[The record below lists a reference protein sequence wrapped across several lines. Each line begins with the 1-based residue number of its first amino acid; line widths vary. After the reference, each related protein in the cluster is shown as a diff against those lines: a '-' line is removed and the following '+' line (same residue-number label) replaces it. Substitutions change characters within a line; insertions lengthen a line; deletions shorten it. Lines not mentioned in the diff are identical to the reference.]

1 MRLVVLLILAL
12 SVMPAR
18 AEGHD
23 HHGTAG
29 CDQYPWDMNREWS
42 LMITDPF
49 PMQSVVAMDVESRYV
64 PLDRRVQFALHPS
77 AKVKLAVTPRKTPAA
92 TTFAGM
98 GLIRLPYGKKYRI
111 STREAVWIDVAGPA
125 GLVPATKTAM
135 LGGCERLVKT
145 VIFPLESETDYWL
158 QITGSANS
166 VITLLITLDR

>member
-1 MRLVVLLILAL
+1 MRVIVLMISLLVSLPSLA
-12 SVMPAR
+12 A
-18 AEGHD
+18 GHD
-23 HHGTAG
+23 HSASAG

-49 PMQSVVAMDVESRYV
+49 PMQSVAATDQESRYV

-77 AKVKLAVTPRKTPAA
+77 AKVKLAAKPEKTPAA

-111 STREAVWIDVAGPA
+111 STREAAWIDVTGPS
-125 GLVPATKTAM
+125 GLVAPAKIAM
-135 LGGCERLVKT
+135 LGGCDRLVKT

-158 QITGSANS
+158 QITGSANP